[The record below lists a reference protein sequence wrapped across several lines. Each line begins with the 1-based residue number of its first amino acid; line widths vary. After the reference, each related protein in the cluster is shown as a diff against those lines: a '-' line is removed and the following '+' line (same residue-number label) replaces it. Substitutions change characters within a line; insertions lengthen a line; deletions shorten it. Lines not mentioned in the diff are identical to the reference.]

1 MKIAYRSGDEVNR
14 NTLESLTMA
23 HGDEFRALE
32 PWATPQRGQFDLLI
46 YDFDYMP
53 GPECDAVVQALL
65 AARPPCKVVVHGY
78 NVDDLRTRE
87 LEASGVIVLKQLVP
101 NSIRKKGKL

>member
-14 NTLESLTMA
+14 NAMQTLTA
-23 HGDEFRALE
+23 THGDEFRALE
-32 PWATPQRGQFDLLI
+32 PGATPGRGQCDLLI

-53 GPECDAVVQALL
+53 GPECDAVVKSLL

-78 NVDDLRTRE
+78 NVDDLRTRD
-87 LEASGVIVLKQLVP
+87 LEASGVIVLRRLVP
-101 NSIRKKGKL
+101 TSIRKKGKL